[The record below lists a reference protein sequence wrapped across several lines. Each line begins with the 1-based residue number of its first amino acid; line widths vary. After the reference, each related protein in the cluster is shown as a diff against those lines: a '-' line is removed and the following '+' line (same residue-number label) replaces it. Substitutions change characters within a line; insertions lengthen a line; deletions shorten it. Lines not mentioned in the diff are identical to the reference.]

1 MFTEQFSIF
10 IDQKYILQ
18 NLNSSC
24 LCYRYFTYSYEHL
37 YCKNRQSFLYVIL
50 LIKNLKVQD

>member
-37 YCKNRQSFLYVIL
+37 YRKNRQSF
-50 LIKNLKVQD
+50 